1 MPPRQPPTPPALIA
15 MSTTSALAAGWAAIA
30 IVAAGRAAAGVPAGV
45 TWRRFELAP
54 PYYLMRA
61 VTDGTPSSAPG
72 WLLVTFGGAALL
84 IGVAFLVRGLV
95 GLTRSKGWL
104 RSGALALVLVALTWV
119 PTLLVAGA
127 LRRGARGGPV
137 GELYQA
143 LGDPQAGRWAA
154 VALGLLALWLA
165 AGAAARLT
173 VTTGR
178 TWIRA
183 DTMVFRRRLVR
194 VVAGYST
201 GIAMAAVAVLLG
213 WMAIVPAVLWAAT
226 ILIFVV
232 ARTA

>member
-1 MPPRQPPTPPALIA
+1 MPPRQPPTPPVLIT
-15 MSTTSALAAGWAAIA
+15 MSTTSALVAAWVAIA

-45 TWRRFELAP
+45 TWQRFEVAP
-54 PYYLMRA
+54 PYYLLRA
-61 VTDGTPSSAPG
+61 VTEGAPASAPG
-72 WLLVTFGGAALL
+72 WLLVTFGGVALL

-104 RSGALALVLVALTWV
+104 RMGALSLVLVALAWV

-143 LGDPQAGRWAA
+143 LGDPQAGRWTAL
-154 VALGLLALWLA
+154 VLGLLALWLA

-194 VVAGYST
+194 VVAGYPT
-201 GIAMAAVAVLLG
+201 GIAVAVVAVLLG
-213 WMAIVPAVLWAAT
+213 WMAILPAALWAGT
-226 ILIFVV
+226 IVIFVV
-232 ARTA
+232 VRTG